1 MKIIIEGN
9 PKEIA
14 ALVLELQERQ
24 VGTLKEDIEE
34 IQQYI
39 LCNRKEWIE
48 SDKSKK
54 LIRLKGGEK

>member
-14 ALVLELQERQ
+14 VLVLELQERQ

-48 SDKSKK
+48 SDKSKN
-54 LIRLKGGEK
+54 

>member
-1 MKIIIEGN
+1 MEIIIEGN

-14 ALVLELQERQ
+14 ALVLGLQERQ

-48 SDKSKK
+48 SDKS
-54 LIRLKGGEK
+54 ES